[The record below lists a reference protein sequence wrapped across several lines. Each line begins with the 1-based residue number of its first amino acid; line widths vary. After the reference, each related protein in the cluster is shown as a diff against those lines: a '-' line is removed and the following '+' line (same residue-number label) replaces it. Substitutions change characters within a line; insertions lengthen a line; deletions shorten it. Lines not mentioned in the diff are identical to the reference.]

1 MKEEECS
8 GMGTTVVLAYISDE
22 NLYIGHVGDSRA
34 YSYMGEEFL
43 QITEDHSLVEELIK
57 KMAVLV
63 KKRLKLIPPKEILL
77 LGL

>member
-34 YSYMGEEFL
+34 YSLYGGG
-43 QITEDHSLVEELIK
+43 
-57 KMAVLV
+57 
-63 KKRLKLIPPKEILL
+63 ILANN
-77 LGL
+77 

>member
-34 YSYMGEEFL
+34 YSLYGGEEFL

-57 KMAVLV
+57 KWQY
-63 KKRLKLIPPKEILL
+63 
-77 LGL
+77 